1 MSVVEEVRKASTR
14 FYSSLSK
21 MANGNSSTMPDAW
34 SHTGGVTAMHP
45 IGGREVGWEAIKK
58 SFDMVG
64 QLASEGEVA
73 LKDQVINVI
82 GDVAYEIGIEHGHF
96 KVAGNPISVE
106 HRVTNIY
113 QRQSGD
119 WKMIHHHTDI
129 SPAMLEVLSRLE
141 LPSAQAAG

>member
-1 MSVVEEVRKASTR
+1 MSAEDEVRKASTR
-14 FYSSLSK
+14 FYNSLSM
-21 MANGNSSTMPDAW
+21 MARGDSRTMSDAW
-34 SHTGGVTAMHP
+34 SHTGRVTAMHP

-64 QLASEGEVA
+64 QLASEGQVG

-106 HRVTNIY
+106 QRVTNIY
-113 QRQSGD
+113 QRQAGE
-119 WKMIHHHTDI
+119 WKMIHHHADI

>member
-1 MSVVEEVRKASTR
+1 MSAEDEVRKASTR
-14 FYSSLSK
+14 FYRSLSK
-21 MANGNSSTMPDAW
+21 MANGDSSTMPDAW
-34 SHTGGVTAMHP
+34 SQTGRVTAMHP

-113 QRQSGD
+113 QRQAGD
-119 WKMIHHHTDI
+119 WKMIHHHTDT

>member
-1 MSVVEEVRKASTR
+1 MSAEDEVRKASTR
-14 FYSSLSK
+14 FYTSLGMMARGDSSS
-21 MANGNSSTMPDAW
+21 MSDAW
-34 SHTGGVTAMHP
+34 SHTGRVTAMHP

-64 QLASEGEVA
+64 QLASEGEVG

-96 KVAGNPISVE
+96 KVAGNPVSVDQ
-106 HRVTNIY
+106 RVTNIY
-113 QRQSGD
+113 QRQAGD
-119 WKMIHHHTDI
+119 WKMIHHHADT
-129 SPAMLEVLSRLE
+129 SQAMLEVLSRLE

>member
-1 MSVVEEVRKASTR
+1 MSAEDEVRKASMR

-21 MANGNSSTMPDAW
+21 MANGDSSTMPDAW
-34 SHTGGVTAMHP
+34 SHTDRVTAMHP

-96 KVAGNPISVE
+96 KVAGNPISIE
-106 HRVTNIY
+106 QRVTNIY
-113 QRQSGD
+113 QRQAGD

-141 LPSAQAAG
+141 LPSAHAAG